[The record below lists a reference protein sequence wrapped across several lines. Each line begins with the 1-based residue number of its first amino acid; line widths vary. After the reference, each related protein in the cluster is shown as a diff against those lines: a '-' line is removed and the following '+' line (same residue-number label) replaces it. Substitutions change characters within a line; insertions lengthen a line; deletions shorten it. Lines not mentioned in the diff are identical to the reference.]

1 MLYFQN
7 HVDLKIL
14 IENIKIIEFK
24 EIGKRMKLIANRRYT
39 WPFITKK
46 YKELVAEVLVVKN
59 KTSVKPI
66 ATQIEISKLLEME
79 LGHLKH
85 QQTFFEKR

>member
-1 MLYFQN
+1 MT
-7 HVDLKIL
+7 
-14 IENIKIIEFK
+14 
-24 EIGKRMKLIANRRYT
+24 LIADRRYT

-79 LGHLKH
+79 LGH
-85 QQTFFEKR
+85 